1 MDKGTAEDGDWGYY
15 APSIPRT
22 TTMPK
27 FQFTKTLA
35 QLADTLD
42 GPALDELGR
51 ETGFLKRKRD
61 ITPANL
67 VPSLIAAL
75 GSGGVTTLTE
85 LCFWFNELTGS
96 NVAEKTFWDRIAN
109 AGFPAMMDNFV
120 GRLSGQLLLQSLRF
134 LPNSPFSRFERI
146 LAQDGSSLAVHN
158 GLAKIFPG
166 RFTKVSPAAVE
177 LHLTYDLLAE
187 AAVVTWLAPDKES
200 ERLYLP
206 DPATLTGSLLLA
218 DRGYPSWEYLAEVR
232 DAGGSFI
239 MRLKGCLRPAVVGF
253 YRDGGQVDLAEAVD
267 LQDFCAAHS
276 DAVLDLLVRP
286 RGDYGTFRL
295 TILRTPKGRTFLINN
310 LPATSFPPDVVGLA
324 YRLRWQIELIF
335 KEWKSYANLH
345 RFSTAN
351 EQITE
356 GLLWASI
363 ATALLKRFVAKAA
376 QMVGE
381 VAVSTLK
388 TAKRLPAILPKLIAA
403 LFAGVE
409 ALEEAFAH
417 ALEALTLRAKRS
429 NTKRERRIGRQQLG
443 LRPAYGR

>member
-1 MDKGTAEDGDWGYY
+1 
-15 APSIPRT
+15 
-22 TTMPK
+22 MPK

-35 QLADTLD
+35 QLVDALD

-51 ETGFLKRKRD
+51 ETGFLKRRRD
-61 ITPANL
+61 ITPAKL

-75 GSGGVTTLTE
+75 GSGRVTTLAD

-96 NVAEKTFWDRIAN
+96 NVAEKTFWDRLAN
-109 AGFPAMMDNFV
+109 PEFPVMMDNFV
-120 GRLSGQLLLQSLRF
+120 GRLTGQLVLRSLRF
-134 LPNSPFSRFERI
+134 LPNSPFSQFDRI
-146 LAQDGSSLAVHN
+146 LAQDGSSLAVHSA
-158 GLAKIFPG
+158 LAKIFPG

-177 LHLTYDLLAE
+177 LHPTYDLLTE
-187 AAVVTWLAPDKES
+187 APVVTWLAQDTQS
-200 ERLYLP
+200 ERDYLP
-206 DPATLTGSLLLA
+206 DPSTLAGSLLLA
-218 DRGYPSWEYLAEVR
+218 DRGYPSWNYLAEVR
-232 DAGGSFI
+232 DKGGSFI
-239 MRLKGCLRPAVVGF
+239 MRLKGGLKPNVIGF
-253 YRDGGQVDLAEAVD
+253 YRDGEQVDLAEAVD
-267 LQDFCAAHS
+267 LQDYCAAHD

-286 RGDYGTFRL
+286 RGDHGTFRL

-310 LPATSFPPDVVGLA
+310 LPATDFPPNVVGLA
-324 YRLRWQIELIF
+324 YRLRWQIELMF

-388 TAKRLPAILPKLIAA
+388 AASRLPAILPKLIAA
-403 LFAGVE
+403 VFAGAE
-409 ALEEAFAH
+409 SLEEAFAH
-417 ALEALTLRAKRS
+417 ALEALMLRAKRS

-443 LRPAYGR
+443 LRPVYGR